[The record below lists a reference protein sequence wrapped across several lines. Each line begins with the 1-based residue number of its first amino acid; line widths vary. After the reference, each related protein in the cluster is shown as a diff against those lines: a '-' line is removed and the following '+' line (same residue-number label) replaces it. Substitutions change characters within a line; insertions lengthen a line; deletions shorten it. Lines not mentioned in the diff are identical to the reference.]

1 MTNQQKVLLKH
12 FMFGF
17 IGVAASFVA
26 TVTIANVSTA
36 DAAITTAIVTFLL
49 HAVDNWIMEKDPT
62 VTPPVA

>member
-26 TVTIANVSTA
+26 TFTIANVSTS

-49 HAVDNWIMEKDPT
+49 HAVDNWLIAKDPT